1 MIILIYTFYI
11 ASAFFI
17 FYLVFPFL
25 TVLFSLSKKDKT
37 EENQKGKPQR
47 EFDYANIIT
56 AYRNADIARAL
67 VESLIIQ
74 THGRHHIYLVA
85 DNADVSRWADF
96 KHEKFTLLKPEPALN
111 LKIKSIIYATERL
124 VRNHDYTV
132 VWDADNL
139 AHPRF
144 LEIINA
150 YANAGEKAIQ
160 GQRTAKNHDTAIAG
174 ADSLGEYYKNYI
186 ERQVPPLLGSS
197 TVISGSGMAVER
209 KLYDSYLYGDD
220 ITKGKKLWKKMMQ
233 EDKILQNHI
242 LNAGEQIVYAK
253 DAICYDEKVT
263 EAAQVETQRSRW
275 LYSYFQNTPNST
287 GFILKGFFGFNWNK
301 FFFGLITFAPPL
313 FILLGLSGLMF
324 LIGFFVNINVSIA
337 IAIAGLVF
345 IGTIF
350 WTLKL
355 SDAPPSVWGAVGAIP
370 TFISKQFTALF
381 KMVNPNKNFT
391 HTDNKVVVKV
401 DDVLKEN

>member
-1 MIILIYTFYI
+1 MLLYIFYI

-17 FYLVFPFL
+17 FYLVFPFI
-25 TVLFSLSKKDKT
+25 TVVFSLFSKDKT
-37 EENQKGKPQR
+37 EEKQKGKPQK
-47 EFDYANIIT
+47 EYDFGNIIT
-56 AYRNADIARAL
+56 AYRNADIARGL
-67 VESLIIQ
+67 VESLIQQ
-74 THGRHHIYLVA
+74 THGKHHIYLVA
-85 DNADVSRWADF
+85 DNADVSKWADF

-111 LKIKSIIYATERL
+111 LKIKSVIYGTERY
-124 VRNHDYTV
+124 VRNHEYTV
-132 VWDADNL
+132 IWDADNL

-144 LEIINA
+144 LEIMNA

-186 ERQVPPLLGSS
+186 ERQVPPLLSSS

-209 KLYDSYLYGDD
+209 TLYDAYLYGED
-220 ITKGKKLWKKMMQ
+220 ITKGKELWKKMMQ

-287 GFILKGFFGFNWNK
+287 GFILKGLFGFNWNK
-301 FFFGLITFAPPL
+301 LFFGLITFAPPL
-313 FILLGLSGLMF
+313 FILLGLSGLLF
-324 LIGFFVNINVSIA
+324 LIGLFVSYTVSLA
-337 IAIAGLVF
+337 IALAGIVF

-355 SDAPPSVWGAVGAIP
+355 SDAPPSVWAAVEAIP
-370 TFISKQFTALF
+370 TFISKQFLALF
-381 KMVNPNKNFT
+381 KMVNPNKNFV
-391 HTDNKVVVKV
+391 HTDNKVIAKV
-401 DDVLKEN
+401 DDVLKEK

>member
-1 MIILIYTFYI
+1 MLLYIFYI
-11 ASAFFI
+11 VSAFFI
-17 FYLVFPFL
+17 FYLIFPFI
-25 TVLFSLSKKDKT
+25 TVVFSLFKKDKT
-37 EENQKGKPQR
+37 EEKQKGKPQK
-47 EFDYANIIT
+47 EYDFGNIIT
-56 AYRNADIARAL
+56 AYRNADIARGL
-67 VESLIIQ
+67 VESLIKQ
-74 THGRHHIYLVA
+74 THGKHHIYLVA
-85 DNADVSRWADF
+85 DNADVSKWADF

-111 LKIKSIIYATERL
+111 LKIKSVIYGTERY
-124 VRNHDYTV
+124 VRNHEYTV
-132 VWDADNL
+132 IWDADNL

-144 LEIINA
+144 LEIMNA

-209 KLYDSYLYGDD
+209 TLYDAYLYGED
-220 ITKGKKLWKKMMQ
+220 ITKGKELWKKMMQ

-287 GFILKGFFGFNWNK
+287 GFILKGLFGFNWNRL
-301 FFFGLITFAPPL
+301 FFGLITFAPPL
-313 FILLGLSGLMF
+313 FILLGLSGLLF
-324 LIGFFVNINVSIA
+324 LIGLFVSFKVSLA
-337 IAIAGLVF
+337 IAAAGLIF

-355 SDAPPSVWGAVGAIP
+355 SDAPPSVWAAVEAIP
-370 TFISKQFTALF
+370 TFISKQFLALF

-391 HTDNKVVVKV
+391 HTDNKVIAKV
-401 DDVLKEN
+401 DDVLKEK

>member
-1 MIILIYTFYI
+1 MLLYFFYI
-11 ASAFFI
+11 ISAFFI
-17 FYLVFPFL
+17 FYLVFPFI
-25 TVLFSLSKKDKT
+25 TVVFSLFSKDKT
-37 EENQKGKPQR
+37 EEKQKGKPQK
-47 EFDYANIIT
+47 EYDFGNIIT
-56 AYRNADIARAL
+56 AYRNADIARGL
-67 VESLIIQ
+67 VESLIQQ
-74 THGRHHIYLVA
+74 THGKQHIYLVA
-85 DNADVSRWADF
+85 DNADVSKWADF

-111 LKIKSIIYATERL
+111 LKIKSVIYGTERY
-124 VRNHDYTV
+124 VRNHEYTV
-132 VWDADNL
+132 IWDADNL

-144 LEIINA
+144 LEIMNA

-209 KLYDSYLYGDD
+209 TLYDAYLYGED
-220 ITKGKKLWKKMMQ
+220 ITKGKELWKKMMQ

-287 GFILKGFFGFNWNK
+287 GFIIKGIFGFNWNK
-301 FFFGLITFAPPL
+301 LFFGLITFAPPL
-313 FILLGLSGLMF
+313 FILLGLSGLLF
-324 LIGFFVNINVSIA
+324 LIGLFVSYTVSLA
-337 IAIAGLVF
+337 IALAGIIF

-355 SDAPPSVWGAVGAIP
+355 SDAPPSVWAAVEAIP
-370 TFISKQFTALF
+370 TFISKQFLALF

-391 HTDNKVVVKV
+391 HTDNKVIAKV
-401 DDVLKEN
+401 DDVLKEK

>member
-1 MIILIYTFYI
+1 MLLYIFYI

-17 FYLVFPFL
+17 FYLIFPFI
-25 TVLFSLSKKDKT
+25 TVVFSLFTKDKT
-37 EENQKGKPQR
+37 EEKQKGKPQK
-47 EFDYANIIT
+47 EYDFGNIIT
-56 AYRNADIARAL
+56 AYRNADIARGL
-67 VESLIIQ
+67 VESLIQQ
-74 THGRHHIYLVA
+74 THGKHHIYLVA
-85 DNADVSRWADF
+85 DNADVSKWADF

-111 LKIKSIIYATERL
+111 LKIKSVILGTEKYI
-124 VRNHDYTV
+124 RNHEYTV
-132 VWDADNL
+132 IWDADNL

-144 LEIINA
+144 LEIMNA

-209 KLYDSYLYGDD
+209 TLYDAYLYGED
-220 ITKGKKLWKKMMQ
+220 ITKGKELWKKMMQ

-287 GFILKGFFGFNWNK
+287 GFILKGLFGFNWNRL
-301 FFFGLITFAPPL
+301 FFGLITFAPPL
-313 FILLGLSGLMF
+313 FILLGLSGLLF
-324 LIGFFVNINVSIA
+324 LIGLFVSIKVSLA
-337 IAIAGLVF
+337 IAAAGLVF

-355 SDAPPSVWGAVGAIP
+355 SNAPPSVWAAVEAIP
-370 TFISKQFTALF
+370 TFISKQFLALF

-391 HTDNKVVVKV
+391 HTDNKVIAKV
-401 DDVLKEN
+401 DDVIKEK

>member
-1 MIILIYTFYI
+1 MLLYFFYI

-17 FYLVFPFL
+17 FYLIFPFI
-25 TVLFSLSKKDKT
+25 TVVFSLFSKDKT
-37 EENQKGKPQR
+37 EEKQKGKPQK
-47 EFDYANIIT
+47 EYDFGNIIT
-56 AYRNADIARAL
+56 AYRNADIARGL
-67 VESLIIQ
+67 VESLINQ
-74 THGRHHIYLVA
+74 THGKHHIYLVA
-85 DNADVSRWADF
+85 DNADVSKWADF

-111 LKIKSIIYATERL
+111 LKIKSVIYGTERY
-124 VRNHDYTV
+124 VRNHEYTV
-132 VWDADNL
+132 IWDADNL

-144 LEIINA
+144 LEIMNA
-150 YANAGEKAIQ
+150 YANAGHKAIQ

-209 KLYDSYLYGDD
+209 TLYDAYLYGED
-220 ITKGKKLWKKMMQ
+220 ITKGKELWKKMMQ

-287 GFILKGFFGFNWNK
+287 GFILKGLFGFNWNK
-301 FFFGLITFAPPL
+301 LFFGLITFAPPL
-313 FILLGLSGLMF
+313 FILLGLSGLLF
-324 LIGFFVNINVSIA
+324 LIGLFVSYTVSLA
-337 IAIAGLVF
+337 IAVAGIIF

-355 SDAPPSVWGAVGAIP
+355 SDAPPSVWAAVEAIP
-370 TFISKQFTALF
+370 TFISKQFLALF
-381 KMVNPNKNFT
+381 KMVNPNKNFV
-391 HTDNKVVVKV
+391 HTDNKVIAKV
-401 DDVLKEN
+401 DDVLKEK

>member
-1 MIILIYTFYI
+1 MLLYFFYI
-11 ASAFFI
+11 VSAFFI
-17 FYLVFPFL
+17 FYLIFPFI
-25 TVLFSLSKKDKT
+25 TVVFSLFSKDKT
-37 EENQKGKPQR
+37 EEKQKGKPQK
-47 EFDYANIIT
+47 EYDFGNIIT
-56 AYRNADIARAL
+56 AYRNADIARGL
-67 VESLIIQ
+67 VESLIQQ
-74 THGRHHIYLVA
+74 THGKHHIYLVA
-85 DNADVSRWADF
+85 DNADVSKWADF

-111 LKIKSIIYATERL
+111 LKIKSVIYGTERY
-124 VRNHDYTV
+124 VRNHEYTV
-132 VWDADNL
+132 IWDADNL

-144 LEIINA
+144 LEIMNA

-209 KLYDSYLYGDD
+209 TLYDAYLYGED
-220 ITKGKKLWKKMMQ
+220 ITKGKELWKKMMQ

-242 LNAGEQIVYAK
+242 LNTGEQIVYAK

-287 GFILKGFFGFNWNK
+287 GFILKGLFGFNWNRL
-301 FFFGLITFAPPL
+301 FFGLITFAPPL
-313 FILLGLSGLMF
+313 FILLGLSGLLF
-324 LIGFFVNINVSIA
+324 LIGLFVSIKVSLA
-337 IAIAGLVF
+337 IAAAGLIF

-355 SDAPPSVWGAVGAIP
+355 SDAPPSVWAAVDAIP
-370 TFISKQFTALF
+370 TFISKQFLALF

-391 HTDNKVVVKV
+391 HTDNKVIAKV
-401 DDVLKEN
+401 DDVLKEK

>member
-1 MIILIYTFYI
+1 MLLYLFYI
-11 ASAFFI
+11 ISAFFI
-17 FYLVFPFL
+17 FYLVFPFI
-25 TVLFSLSKKDKT
+25 TVVLSLFSKDNT
-37 EENQKGKPQR
+37 EEKQKGKPQK
-47 EFDYANIIT
+47 EYDFGNIIT
-56 AYRNADIARAL
+56 AYRNADIARGL
-67 VESLIIQ
+67 VESLINQ
-74 THGRHHIYLVA
+74 THGKHHIYLVA
-85 DNADVSRWADF
+85 DNADVSKWADF

-111 LKIKSIIYATERL
+111 LKIKSVIYGTERY
-124 VRNHDYTV
+124 VRNHEYTV
-132 VWDADNL
+132 IWDADNL

-144 LEIINA
+144 LEIMTA

-209 KLYDSYLYGDD
+209 TLYDAYLYGED
-220 ITKGKKLWKKMMQ
+220 ITKGKELWKKMMQ

-287 GFILKGFFGFNWNK
+287 GFILKGLFGFNWNRL
-301 FFFGLITFAPPL
+301 FFGLITFAPPL
-313 FILLGLSGLMF
+313 FILLGLSGLLF
-324 LIGFFVNINVSIA
+324 LIGLFVSYTVSIA
-337 IAIAGLVF
+337 IALAGIIF

-355 SDAPPSVWGAVGAIP
+355 SDAPPSVWAAVNAIP
-370 TFISKQFTALF
+370 TFISKQFLALF
-381 KMVNPNKNFT
+381 KMVNPNKNFV
-391 HTDNKVVVKV
+391 HTDNKVIAKV
-401 DDVLKEN
+401 DDVLKEK